1 MQLNEILSLV
11 LTNWSVV
18 TISMF
23 TLYLPVLRGCKILFG
38 SLTAILNIL
47 LLINA
52 PLAMKFHLKCT
63 KILHSYFLQQAN
75 ICLFHWNCSRIKIIR
90 NIKKERERT
99 VLNELCQY
107 LSWAISNLA
116 TLTGFIHE
124 LLCFPSTFSKSKNKR
139 TCVEWYYQFV
149 YSACLFFFS

>member
-90 NIKKERERT
+90 NIKKERERE
-99 VLNELCQY
+99 N
-107 LSWAISNLA
+107 
-116 TLTGFIHE
+116 
-124 LLCFPSTFSKSKNKR
+124 
-139 TCVEWYYQFV
+139 CVERIVSIFIMSYFKLGHSDRF
-149 YSACLFFFS
+149 YS

>member
-63 KILHSYFLQQAN
+63 KILHSHFLQQAN
-75 ICLFHWNCSRIKIIR
+75 ICLFHWNCSR
-90 NIKKERERT
+90 NIKKERENCVERI
-99 VLNELCQY
+99 VSIFIMSYFKLGHSDRFY
-107 LSWAISNLA
+107 SWVAL
-116 TLTGFIHE
+116 
-124 LLCFPSTFSKSKNKR
+124 FSKHIFKIEK
-139 TCVEWYYQFV
+139 
-149 YSACLFFFS
+149 